1 MLSIPKIILNACL
14 SVSRRILAY
23 ADAED
28 FQLDYALRNLHL
40 NHIADFLA
48 EQALGDGGR

>member
-1 MLSIPKIILNACL
+1 MLTISKIILNACL
-14 SVSRRILAY
+14 SVSRRKLAY

-40 NHIADFLA
+40 NHVADLLA